1 MLMYGRV
8 VHKRVWKEVPK
19 EGKHAGAKHEPK
31 QAVPSSPPPTLPS
44 SFVEPST
51 EPRDTPFVADGFLS
65 VQDERAPGLRP
76 SSQVIVALPSSSA
89 YNAGDIRARHTEP
102 RPFSSRSSPPVELW
116 N

>member
-8 VHKRVWKEVPK
+8 VHKRVWKEVPE

-31 QAVPSSPPPTLPS
+31 QAAPPPSSG
-44 SFVEPST
+44 EPSA

-65 VQDERAPGLRP
+65 VQDERAQVPDRRP
-76 SSQVIVALPSSSA
+76 ESLSPCLLHLHTMLETS
-89 YNAGDIRARHTEP
+89 ARHTEP
-102 RPFSSRSSPPVELW
+102 SHLLALPLLW